1 MPLISYQTCQN
12 TSALVISFSSLPEE
26 KNSASALRPGPG
38 DRYISNVAVER
49 IMSWLKRTIWIPA
62 LIILPAFLPSH
73 TSAGGPQ
80 ELPPLSTEAGAP
92 RLSGKFVWADLVT
105 DDVVAARKFYG
116 ALFGWTFTSA
126 GDYTI
131 AANDERPLCGM
142 FQRQRPA
149 DRPEARPRWFGY
161 ISVPNVK
168 RAQKAVIESGGKVLV
183 APRKMPK
190 RGEQAVFSDPEGA
203 AFGVVKSSS
212 GDPQDFLADPGDWI
226 WIELLSRDGAKAA
239 DFYHNV
245 VGYQVIENSAT
256 NHLNDYVLASG
267 GYARAAVRTMVK
279 PDEKVRATWLLFVR
293 VQDVTA
299 SLSLAKKLG
308 GQVLLE
314 PRADLFHGKLAVLAD
329 PTGAAIGI
337 MEWDESHL
345 KGGD

>member
-1 MPLISYQTCQN
+1 MN
-12 TSALVISFSSLPEE
+12 WF
-26 KNSASALRPGPG
+26 
-38 DRYISNVAVER
+38 
-49 IMSWLKRTIWIPA
+49 KRTIWFPA
-62 LIILPAFLPSH
+62 LIILPAFVSFPTL
-73 TSAGGPQ
+73 AGGPP
-80 ELPPLSTEAGAP
+80 ELPPLSTEAGAT
-92 RLSGKFVWADLVT
+92 RLPGKFVWADLVT
-105 DDVVAARKFYG
+105 DDVATARKFYG
-116 ALFGWTFTSA
+116 ALFGWTFTST

-142 FQRQRPA
+142 FQRERPA

-168 RAQKAVIESGGKVLV
+168 RAQKAVINSGGKVLV
-183 APRKMPK
+183 APRKMPN

-212 GDPQDFLADPGDWI
+212 GDPQDFLAEPGDWI
-226 WIELLSRDGAKAA
+226 WIELLSRDGSKAA

-256 NHLNDYVLASG
+256 NRTNDFVLASG
-267 GYARAAVRTMVK
+267 GYARAVVRTVVK
-279 PDEKVRATWLLFVR
+279 PRETFRPTWLPFVR

-299 SLSLAKKLG
+299 SLALAQKLG
-308 GQVLLE
+308 GRVLLE
-314 PRADLFHGKLAVLAD
+314 PRADLFHGKVAVLAD

-337 MEWDESHL
+337 MEWDETQT